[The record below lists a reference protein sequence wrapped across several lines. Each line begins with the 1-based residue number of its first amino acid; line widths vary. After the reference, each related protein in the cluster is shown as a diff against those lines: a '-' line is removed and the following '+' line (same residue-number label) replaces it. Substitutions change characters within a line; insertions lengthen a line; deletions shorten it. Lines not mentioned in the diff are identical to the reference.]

1 MELEEDETAGNLLTA
16 IEVWST
22 AIQYTKDLHTPYAD
36 HFDLQAREAF
46 ADKCAASGKAW
57 ALAINEHTSNRSLWQ
72 YVHDAFAHVREDIME
87 HGAGDRN
94 DYAILEKGNR
104 RFKRIGDRCVFRGGR
119 NGATWTR
126 KIRVAEKIDGK
137 KTGKFTQKTITVRA
151 VEGQAAQTQRL
162 EVIAQICEAGR
173 KAASQMMSSKEQ
185 ETKAEAKVLRDV
197 NRNALEAKL
206 EAKKAASK

>member
-1 MELEEDETAGNLLTA
+1 M
-16 IEVWST
+16 
-22 AIQYTKDLHTPYAD
+22 
-36 HFDLQAREAF
+36 
-46 ADKCAASGKAW
+46 
-57 ALAINEHTSNRSLWQ
+57 
-72 YVHDAFAHVREDIME
+72 
-87 HGAGDRN
+87 
-94 DYAILEKGNR
+94 
-104 RFKRIGDRCVFRGGR
+104 RFPGR
-119 NGATWTR
+119 QEWRYLWTR
-126 KIRVAEKIDGK
+126 KFRVAEKIDGNN
-137 KTGKFTQKTITVRA
+137 TGKFTQKTITVRA